1 MKKILLLLFITF
13 LGIIFA
19 FFACVVLFEDIQEN
33 SKDYVA
39 QRRAIANIEANFE
52 NQKNLKNVFRD
63 HELNFQKFENLF
75 IEQDAPIEFF
85 EFLEDT
91 AEDCS
96 LSIEI
101 FSSSA
106 GESKKEENKYLNLQI
121 QLKSDEQ
128 NFLRFLEQIENSD
141 YFIEVTGLNLSKAN
155 KGNAGT
161 ITAFLTIK
169 TPVK

>member
-13 LGIIFA
+13 LGIILA
-19 FFACVVLFEDIQEN
+19 VFACFILFEDIQEN

-39 QRRAIANIEANFE
+39 RRTAIANIEANFE

-63 HELNFQKFENLF
+63 HELNFKKFENLF
-75 IEQDAPIEFF
+75 VEQDAPIEFF

-91 AEDCS
+91 AEHCS
-96 LSIEI
+96 LSIDI
-101 FSSSA
+101 SSS
-106 GESKKEENKYLNLQI
+106 SVKEPEEGENKYLNLQI
-121 QLKSDEQ
+121 QLKGDEQ

-141 YFIEVTGLNLSKAN
+141 YFIEVTSLNLSKVN
-155 KGNAGT
+155 KGTAGM
-161 ITAFLTIK
+161 ITAILTIK